1 MDSMLIKM
9 YDKYDRDLYFWF
21 CPPGPV
27 PKRRRLKKVEVAPRP
42 LPMKSRWM
50 RVFNFVKCFYK
61 GL

>member
-1 MDSMLIKM
+1 M